1 MTHGVLS
8 LQCGDEPFQHALH
21 PILLVRTLGDAGEKQ
36 GVLAPVG
43 RELSKRHRGED
54 D

>member
-1 MTHGVLS
+1 MTHGVLP
-8 LQCGDEPFQHALH
+8 LQRGDEPFQHALH
-21 PILLVRTLGDAGEKQ
+21 SILLIRALGDAGEKQ

-43 RELSKRHRGED
+43 RELGKRHRGED